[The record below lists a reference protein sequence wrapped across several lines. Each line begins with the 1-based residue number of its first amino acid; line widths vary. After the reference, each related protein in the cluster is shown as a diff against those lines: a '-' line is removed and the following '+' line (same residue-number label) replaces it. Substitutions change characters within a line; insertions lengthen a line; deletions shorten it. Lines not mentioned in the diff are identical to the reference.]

1 MKHFLFLLLGVFT
14 LAGLVSWHPPYALLI
29 NAYPVNSTH
38 FTAQVGGKVVYLRQ
52 IGLSFLGSPQEERAV
67 TYYLSEACRY
77 VAIDVQEATNSS
89 SDFVEVWSGDIY
101 CSPNGTTW
109 LWLKWLPLR
118 FSAYAS
124 SIGFVDA
131 NLTVKTPVGVFSG
144 YVPAGWYLDLES
156 KAVLRFPQTN
166 ISLLQSYQQLQ
177 AELRQLQ
184 KVVDDLAKNSS
195 NAAAFVAQ
203 LRERVLELQ
212 RQRRELEE
220 ALRLRETQIATLT
233 SQLVSARQEAEDLRK
248 RLEETQKEL
257 EKARA
262 LLTELNRTNEALHA
276 ELAQLSAEAETEE
289 GAQLP
294 VPLLVAVV
302 VASGAIAYLLYR
314 RRSSE

>member
-1 MKHFLFLLLGVFT
+1 MKYLLFLLLGVFT
-14 LAGLVSWHPPYALLI
+14 MAGLVSWYPPHALLI
-29 NAYPVNSTH
+29 GAYPVNSTH
-38 FTAQVGGKVVYLRQ
+38 FTAQMGGKVVYLRQ

-67 TYYLSEACRY
+67 LYYLSEACRY

-89 SDFVEVWSGDIY
+89 NDFAEVWSGDIY
-101 CSPNGTTW
+101 CSLNGTTW

-124 SIGFVDA
+124 SIEFADA
-131 NLTVKTPVGVFSG
+131 NLTTYTPVGVFSG
-144 YVPAGWYLDLES
+144 HVPAGWYLDIES
-156 KAVLRFPQTN
+156 KTVLRVPQAN

-184 KVVDDLAKNSS
+184 KVVDELTRNSS
-195 NAAAFVAQ
+195 NAVALVAQ
-203 LRERVLELQ
+203 LREKVAELQ

-220 ALRLRETQIATLT
+220 ALWLRESQIAALT
-233 SQLVSARQEAEDLRK
+233 SQLASARQEAEELKK

-262 LLTELNRTNEALHA
+262 LLAELNRTNAALHA
-276 ELAQLSAEAETEE
+276 ELAQLSAEVRTEE
-289 GAQLP
+289 SVQLP

-302 VASGAIAYLLYR
+302 VAGGIVAYILYR